1 MAKNVME
8 QLRTKGKV
16 TRAQLGVSVQN
27 VTSDMAANLGLKHP
41 GGVIVGSVTAG
52 SAADRAGLKQG
63 DVITAL
69 NGEAVHDFNSLR
81 NRIASAGPGTNAD
94 LTIIRDGSER
104 HVTVRLEE
112 LSADKLARRNGDSES
127 DSPSDDKAA
136 LGVSVAPLT
145 PDVASE
151 LGISKDA
158 HGLVVQDVVP
168 DGRAADAGI
177 QSGDVIEAVN
187 RQPVKTVDDLRTA
200 IRKTTDRPALL
211 LINRKGSEIFV
222 TVRPANG

>member
-1 MAKNVME
+1 MPRPGARWLNSAVLGIGLASLFSDWSHEIATAAMPAF
-8 QLRTKGKV
+8 LAT
-16 TRAQLGVSVQN
+16 LGVSAAWLGTIEGV
-27 VTSDMAANLGLKHP
+27 SDGLSSFAKMASGFY
-41 GGVIVGSVTAG
+41 T
-52 SAADRAGLKQG
+52 
-63 DVITAL
+63 
-69 NGEAVHDFNSLR
+69 
-81 NRIASAGPGTNAD
+81 
-94 LTIIRDGSER
+94 
-104 HVTVRLEE
+104 
-112 LSADKLARRNGDSES
+112 DKLARRNGDSES